1 MPAKSL
7 WELLW
12 DYDPNGLVAVDK
24 EMKIRVVNPAFCRLF
39 KTSPEQAIGKPASE
53 ILGDTS
59 DFEDAGETVR
69 VFEKEYPAVELYVR
83 QVMLSI
89 QGESITAC
97 IFVDITEDWK
107 QRQEMQRLKL
117 ETAVE
122 VSRVVDRQMRVAQ
135 EIAGLLG
142 EATAET
148 KGSLLKLKQM
158 IEAGLV

>member
-1 MPAKSL
+1 MASKSL

-12 DYDPNGLVAVDK
+12 DYDPNGLMAVDK
-24 EMKIRVVNPAFCRLF
+24 EMKVRVVNPAFCRMF
-39 KTSPEQAIGKPASE
+39 RTSPEQALGKPAAE
-53 ILGDTS
+53 ILGDATA
-59 DFEDAGETVR
+59 FEQAGQTVCA
-69 VFEKEYPAVELYVR
+69 FEKEYPAAGLYVR
-83 QVMLSI
+83 QVMFSI
-89 QGESITAC
+89 EGESIAAS
-97 IFVDITEDWK
+97 IFVNITEEWK
-107 QRQEMQRLKL
+107 QRKEIQRLKL

>member
-1 MPAKSL
+1 MPTKSL

-12 DYDPNGLVAVDK
+12 DYDPNGLLAVDAD
-24 EMKIRVVNPAFCRLF
+24 MKIRVVNPAFCRMF
-39 KTSPEQAIGKPASE
+39 KTSPEQALGRAAAE
-53 ILGDTS
+53 VLGDAS
-59 DFEDAGETVR
+59 DFQQAGEDVR
-69 VFEKEYPAVELYVR
+69 AFEKEYPAAGLYVR
-83 QVMLSI
+83 QVMFSI
-89 QGESITAC
+89 KGESITAS
-97 IFVDITEDWK
+97 IFVNLTDEWR

-122 VSRVVDRQMRVAQ
+122 VNRVVDRQMRVAQ